1 MNAILSDIAGFGG
14 RGWLTGVIVFLR
26 VGAAMALLPGFGA
39 RAVPARIRLVLAGA
53 FTLVVAPVAVTGT
66 LPETIGLPFALRLL
80 ATETLAGLVIGIILR
95 LMIHILEIA
104 GTIAAQSTS
113 LAQLFPGAA
122 EPQPVISH
130 ILVWGGLCLAMM
142 AGLHVRIAE
151 VFLASYD
158 VLPVGVFP
166 EPAMLKPWGIDHIGA
181 AFALAVQIA
190 TPFVAISF
198 LYNVALGVIN
208 RAMPMLMVAFVGAPV
223 IALGSMLLLIV
234 ALPSG
239 LVIWNGGLAAIL
251 ADPFGA
257 AP

>member
-1 MNAILSDIAGFGG
+1 MTELLRDIVGLGGQSWAI
-14 RGWLTGVIVFLR
+14 GVIVFLR
-26 VGAAMALLPGFGA
+26 VSAAMALLPGFGA
-39 RAVPARIRLVLAGA
+39 RAVPMRIRLVIAGA
-53 FTLVVAPVAVTGT
+53 FTLVVIPGVETGT
-66 LPETIGLPFALRLL
+66 LPEAIGLPFAFRLL
-80 ATETLAGLVIGIILR
+80 ATETLAGLLIGIVLR
-95 LMIHILEIA
+95 LMIHVLEIA

-113 LAQLFPGAA
+113 LAQLFPGAV

-130 ILVWGGLCLAMM
+130 ILVWAGLCLAMM

-151 VFLASYD
+151 VFLASYF

-166 EPAMLKPWGIDHIGA
+166 DPEMLKPWGIGHIGT

-190 TPFVAISF
+190 APFVAISF

-208 RAMPMLMVAFVGAPV
+208 RAMPTLMVAFVGAPA

-234 ALPSG
+234 ALPTG
-239 LVIWNGGLAAIL
+239 LVIWSGNLAAIL